1 MNEFM
6 QAVIEEARWGL
17 GEGRI
22 PIGAVLA
29 IDGKIVRQG
38 NNCRVQKGSAIL
50 HAEVDCLEHAGRL
63 ISNLFFST
71 ESGKLC

>member
-6 QAVIEEARWGL
+6 QAVIEEARLGL
-17 GEGRI
+17 AEGVI

-38 NNCRVQKGSAIL
+38 HNCRVQKGSAIL
-50 HAEVDCLEHAGRL
+50 HAELDCLEHAGRF
-63 ISNLFFST
+63 ISNSFFLT

>member
-17 GEGRI
+17 GEGSI

-29 IDGKIVRQG
+29 FDG
-38 NNCRVQKGSAIL
+38 
-50 HAEVDCLEHAGRL
+50 
-63 ISNLFFST
+63 
-71 ESGKLC
+71 